1 MSSPESIE
9 IKVSESS
16 PSKKVKKVSFNNEG
30 SEGNEG
36 NEASESSKT
45 TSDNL
50 GSNLG
55 IKGDD
60 IDSNSIIGSYE
71 PEKDTLNE
79 QDARP
84 VNHIT
89 CKIEELTRLFRAI
102 TVLSPLQIR
111 VIELRYLSLI
121 ISYERRL
128 RYVDVFHHFTRS
140 FVSLGSV
147 AVPALLSIQSP
158 TSANSVGLYWLTWII
173 SLSVTCIHNFI
184 TIFRFDKKF
193 YALHM
198 IYEKLQT
205 EGWSYLQL
213 SGRYSGQYGYPVNPP
228 EQIVPTHRN
237 QYNLFVHT
245 IEKLQM
251 KQVSNEYNGI
261 EDKVLPPGTTTAV
274 APNNDSLS
282 PSTAKKTRPN

>member
-1 MSSPESIE
+1 MSSPDSIE
-9 IKVSESS
+9 IKVSETPVAVVDKKEIVSGQASS
-16 PSKKVKKVSFNNEG
+16 G
-30 SEGNEG
+30 SSGSN
-36 NEASESSKT
+36 ESS
-45 TSDNL
+45 
-50 GSNLG
+50 GSNIG
-55 IKGDD
+55 IKEGDN
-60 IDSNSIIGSYE
+60 DSNSIIGSYE

-79 QDARP
+79 QDSKP
-84 VNHIT
+84 VHQIT
-89 CKIEELTRLFRAI
+89 SNIEELTRLFRAI
-102 TVLSPLQIR
+102 TVLTPLQIR

-121 ISYERRL
+121 ISYERRIK
-128 RYVDVFHHFTRS
+128 YVDVFHHFTRS

-158 TSANSVGLYWLTWII
+158 TSANSIGLYWLTWII
-173 SLSVTCIHNFI
+173 SLAVTCIHNFI

-261 EDKVLPPGTTTAV
+261 EDKVLPPGTTAV
-274 APNNDSLS
+274 APTNDSLS
-282 PSTAKKTRPN
+282 PPNAKKTSPS